1 MDRLDVQIVSRLQED
16 GNATNA
22 NIARSILPS
31 PVSEETVRRRL
42 KRLMQDGYMKIVAVP
57 DARKMGYES
66 QVIIGLQVDADKVD
80 DVADALSEMDEVSWV
95 SVTTG
100 SFDIFGWATVK
111 SFDQL
116 SDFLR
121 TRVGRIKGVKKME
134 TFLTLESKKQE
145 HGINMKS
152 VIIG

>member
-1 MDRLDVQIVSRLQED
+1 MDRLDVQIISRLQED

-42 KRLMQDGYMKIVAVP
+42 KRLMQDGYMKIVAIP
-57 DARKMGYES
+57 DPQKMGYES

-116 SDFLR
+116 SEFLR
-121 TRVGRIKGVKKME
+121 TRVGRIEGVKKME
-134 TFLTLESKKQE
+134 TFLTLESKKRE

-152 VIIG
+152 VII

>member
-1 MDRLDVQIVSRLQED
+1 MDRLDVQIVSKLQEN

-22 NIARSILPS
+22 NIARSIRPS

-42 KRLMQDGYMKIVAVP
+42 KRLMQDGYMKVVAVP

-66 QVIIGLQVDADKVD
+66 QVIIGLQVEANKIDE
-80 DVADALSEMDEVSWV
+80 VADSLAGMNEVNWV

-116 SDFLR
+116 SEFLR
-121 TRVGRIKGVKKME
+121 TRVGRIDGVKKME

-152 VIIG
+152 VTI

>member
-1 MDRLDVQIVSRLQED
+1 MDRLDVQIVARLQED

-100 SFDIFGWATVK
+100 SFDIFGWAAVK

-121 TRVGRIKGVKKME
+121 TRVGRIEGVKKME

-152 VIIG
+152 VII

>member
-80 DVADALSEMDEVSWV
+80 AVADALSEMDEVSWV

-100 SFDIFGWATVK
+100 SFDIFGWAAVK

-121 TRVGRIKGVKKME
+121 TRVGRIEGVKKME

-145 HGINMKS
+145 HGISMKS
-152 VIIG
+152 VII

>member
-22 NIARSILPS
+22 TIARSILPS

-42 KRLMQDGYMKIVAVP
+42 KRLMQEGYMKIVAIP

-66 QVIIGLQVDADKVD
+66 QVIIGLQVDANKIDH
-80 DVADALSEMDEVSWV
+80 VADTLSEMNEVSWV

-121 TRVGRIKGVKKME
+121 TRVGRIEGVKKME

-145 HGINMKS
+145 HGLNMKS
-152 VIIG
+152 VTI

>member
-1 MDRLDVQIVSRLQED
+1 MDRLDVQIVSRLQKD

-22 NIARSILPS
+22 NIAKSILPS

-42 KRLMQDGYMKIVAVP
+42 KRLMQDGYMKIVAIP

-80 DVADALSEMDEVSWV
+80 DVAAALSEMDEVSWV

-100 SFDIFGWATVK
+100 SFDIFGWAAVK

-121 TRVGRIKGVKKME
+121 TRVGRIEGVKKME

-152 VIIG
+152 VII

>member
-80 DVADALSEMDEVSWV
+80 DVADSLSEMDEVSWV

-100 SFDIFGWATVK
+100 SFDIFGWATLK

-121 TRVGRIKGVKKME
+121 TRVGRIEGVKKME

-152 VIIG
+152 VII

>member
-22 NIARSILPS
+22 TIAKSILPS

-42 KRLMQDGYMKIVAVP
+42 KRLMQEGYMKIVAIP

-66 QVIIGLQVDADKVD
+66 QVIIGLQVDANKID
-80 DVADALSEMDEVSWV
+80 DVAETLSEMNEVSWV

-111 SFDQL
+111 SFDEL
-116 SDFLR
+116 SEFLR
-121 TRVGRIKGVKKME
+121 TRVGQIEGVKKME

-145 HGINMKS
+145 HGLNMKS
-152 VIIG
+152 VTI

>member
-22 NIARSILPS
+22 NIAKSIHPN

-42 KRLMQDGYMKIVAVP
+42 KKLMEDGYMRIVAVP

-66 QVIIGLQVDADKVD
+66 QVIIGLQADADKID
-80 DVADALSEMDEVSWV
+80 DVADALADMDEVSWV
-95 SVTTG
+95 SITTG
-100 SFDIFGWATVK
+100 SFDIFVWATVK

-121 TRVGRIKGVKKME
+121 TRVGRIDGVKKME
-134 TFLTLESKKQE
+134 TFLTLESKKQD

-152 VIIG
+152 VIM

>member
-1 MDRLDVQIVSRLQED
+1 
-16 GNATNA
+16 
-22 NIARSILPS
+22 
-31 PVSEETVRRRL
+31 
-42 KRLMQDGYMKIVAVP
+42 
-57 DARKMGYES
+57 
-66 QVIIGLQVDADKVD
+66 
-80 DVADALSEMDEVSWV
+80 MDEVSWV

-121 TRVGRIKGVKKME
+121 TRVGRIEGVKKME

-145 HGINMKS
+145 YGISMKS

>member
-22 NIARSILPS
+22 NIARSITPS

-42 KRLMQDGYMKIVAVP
+42 KKLMQDGYMRIVAVP

-66 QVIIGLQVDADKVD
+66 QVIIGLQAEADKID
-80 DVADALSEMDEVSWV
+80 DVAEALANMDEVSWV
-95 SVTTG
+95 SITTG

-116 SDFLR
+116 
-121 TRVGRIKGVKKME
+121 TRLPQNSRRAHRRRE
-134 TFLTLESKKQE
+134 
-145 HGINMKS
+145 
-152 VIIG
+152 

>member
-1 MDRLDVQIVSRLQED
+1 MDRLDVQIISRLQED

-31 PVSEETVRRRL
+31 SVSEETVRRRL

-80 DVADALSEMDEVSWV
+80 DVAEALSEMDEVSWV

-100 SFDIFGWATVK
+100 SFDIFGWAAVK

-121 TRVGRIKGVKKME
+121 TRVGRIEGVKKME

-145 HGINMKS
+145 YGINMKS
-152 VIIG
+152 VII

>member
-16 GNATNA
+16 GNTTNA
-22 NIARSILPS
+22 NIAKSILPS

-42 KRLMQDGYMKIVAVP
+42 KRLMQDGYMKIVAIP

-80 DVADALSEMDEVSWV
+80 DVADALSQMDEVSWV

-100 SFDIFGWATVK
+100 SFDIFGWATIK

-121 TRVGRIKGVKKME
+121 TRVGRIEGVKKME

-145 HGINMKS
+145 YGINMKS
-152 VIIG
+152 VII

>member
-57 DARKMGYES
+57 DARKD
-66 QVIIGLQVDADKVD
+66 GL
-80 DVADALSEMDEVSWV
+80 
-95 SVTTG
+95 
-100 SFDIFGWATVK
+100 
-111 SFDQL
+111 
-116 SDFLR
+116 
-121 TRVGRIKGVKKME
+121 
-134 TFLTLESKKQE
+134 
-145 HGINMKS
+145 
-152 VIIG
+152 

>member
-1 MDRLDVQIVSRLQED
+1 MDRLDIQIVSQLQQD

-22 NIARSILPS
+22 NIAKSILPS

-42 KRLMQDGYMKIVAVP
+42 KRLMQEGYMKIVAVP

-66 QVIIGLQVDADKVD
+66 QVIIGLQVAADKID
-80 DVADALSEMDEVSWV
+80 YVADALAEMDEVSWV

-100 SFDIFGWATVK
+100 SFDVFGWATVK

-121 TRVGRIKGVKKME
+121 TRVGQIDGVKKME

-145 HGINMKS
+145 YGLNMES
-152 VIIG
+152 VAI

>member
-100 SFDIFGWATVK
+100 SFDIFGWATLK

-121 TRVGRIKGVKKME
+121 TRVGRIEGVKKME

-145 HGINMKS
+145 YGINMKS
-152 VIIG
+152 VIV

>member
-22 NIARSILPS
+22 SIARSILPS

-42 KRLMQDGYMKIVAVP
+42 KRLMEDGYMKIVAVP
-57 DARKMGYES
+57 DARRMGYET

-80 DVADALSEMDEVSWV
+80 DVADSLSEMDEVSWV

-100 SFDIFGWATVK
+100 SFDIFGWAAVK
-111 SFDQL
+111 SFDHL

-121 TRVGRIKGVKKME
+121 TRVGRIEGVRKME
-134 TFLTLESKKQE
+134 TFLTLESKKQGY
-145 HGINMKS
+145 GINMKS
-152 VIIG
+152 VII